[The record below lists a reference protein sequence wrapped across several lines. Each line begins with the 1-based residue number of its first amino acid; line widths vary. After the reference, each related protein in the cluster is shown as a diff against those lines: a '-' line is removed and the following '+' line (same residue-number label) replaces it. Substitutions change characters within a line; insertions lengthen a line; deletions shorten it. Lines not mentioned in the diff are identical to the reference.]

1 MLTVLCI
8 FFLKQS
14 SWRIVLF
21 SFSAKNGFLFKSLFF
36 CNQWILLSSS
46 LRNSRVV
53 DLKKWIFS
61 HRLTATAH
69 KPAIV
74 SVSCHDLCSCNGT
87 VAVWMLIYSS
97 LTVSKSNINWVQC
110 RVLTIFLGQ
119 KKIYTKLPCSN
130 LILYF
135 CFNLYA
141 RWLHLWFFVCV
152 LLFHYGASS
161 ELYSLH
167 SN

>member
-119 KKIYTKLPCSN
+119 KKFIQNCLAQIWYFIFA
-130 LILYF
+130 LICMLAGCTFDSSSVYF
-135 CFNLYA
+135 SFIMG
-141 RWLHLWFFVCV
+141 
-152 LLFHYGASS
+152 LLQS
-161 ELYSLH
+161 YSLH